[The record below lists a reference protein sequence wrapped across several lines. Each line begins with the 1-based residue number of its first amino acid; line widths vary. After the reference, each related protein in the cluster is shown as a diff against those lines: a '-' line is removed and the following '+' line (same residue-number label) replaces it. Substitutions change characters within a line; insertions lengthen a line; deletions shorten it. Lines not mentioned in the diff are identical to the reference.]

1 MIKALIFDFDGT
13 VADTIPA
20 LCEGVNLTMRR
31 HGYPEHTEDDIRR
44 FINNGARKLIE
55 RSMPLPDRDCEETVS
70 RVLSDYNEC
79 YGLVYHHTDAAYD
92 GVAELIARLHKTYRI
107 GVLSNKQDEFVKKL
121 CRQVLA
127 EGSYDVAQGAIE
139 GHPTKPDP
147 YLPHL
152 VCRSLGVLPEECIM
166 IGDSDVDLRTA
177 SNSGMRHI
185 GVTWGFR
192 SEDFLRASGVTTLA
206 HSPEELEGVL
216 GKTYGEGTF

>member
-44 FINNGARKLIE
+44 FINNGARMLIR
-55 RSMPLPDRDCEETVS
+55 RSMPSPDRDCEETVS

-79 YGLVYHHTDAAYD
+79 YGLVYHHTEVAYE
-92 GVAELIARLHKTYRI
+92 GVAELIDRLHRTYRI

-121 CRQVLA
+121 CRQVLLS
-127 EGSYDVAQGAIE
+127 GSYDAAQGAVE

-147 YLPHL
+147 YLPLL
-152 VCRSLGVLPEECIM
+152 VCKELGVAPEECLM

-177 SNSGMRHI
+177 INAGMRHI

-192 SEDFLRASGVTTLA
+192 SEEFLRAAGVECLA
-206 HSPEELEGVL
+206 HTPRELEEQIL
-216 GKTYGEGTF
+216 RMTLC